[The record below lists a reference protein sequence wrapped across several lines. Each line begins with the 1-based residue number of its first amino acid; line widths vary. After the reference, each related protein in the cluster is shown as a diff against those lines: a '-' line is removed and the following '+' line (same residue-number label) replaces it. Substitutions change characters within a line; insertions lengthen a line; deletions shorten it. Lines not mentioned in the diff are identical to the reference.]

1 MKTNRRTNLK
11 LMALCIVLSLIAAG
25 SAIGTPAPGRTAPAF
40 TLSDFDGRPYALSE
54 TTGRQMTVLFF
65 FDAGSSASQEGLL
78 MLDRLLGQYGDKQLA
93 VWGITRSSKEAVV
106 EFARKFKLNFPLLLD
121 NGEIGKKYGAGVI
134 LPVVCTIGPG
144 LEVLDYFQGGGKT
157 AEVMLVRL
165 AERQIHRN
173 QPQLARAIAASVAEK
188 NPTSVEARAVQGYAA
203 LAEGK
208 TDEAKQVFDRIAA
221 EPEQH
226 AVIGQE
232 GQAAVLARQGKTD
245 QALALAES
253 VTRQAP
259 ARSVAHKIKGDMLIG
274 KGDRKLAAQAYQ
286 KAVQQPD
293 APLAIR
299 AEAYNQLGRLYAQD
313 GNYKEAR
320 TLFDQAVTL
329 DPYYLE
335 PTSNKGV
342 TYEKEG
348 MWSKALAEYRQVLT
362 LNQADTMA
370 GVLARKAEQM
380 LALQQEGAEKQRIDK
395 LVAGLVERYKSQKP
409 DTSPD
414 SVDEWT
420 SRPLIMTFVDIQE
433 GGLSSRDGMS
443 IVLTTRLGELLSSSG
458 RIQVVERVVLERLLS
473 ELNLGS
479 SELADPQTALK
490 LGRLLAAK
498 LIATGNLLFLP
509 DSTLLNLRL
518 VDTETSAI
526 ARTIQHRIASST
538 DLEREI
544 FDVNRAVLKSVVEQY
559 PLQGYVVRMEGSEVM
574 INLGQAHG
582 VTTGTAFEII
592 QPGETVTYKGRQMR
606 GASQTV
612 ARLEVVRVTPDLCY
626 ARIVQAQRAPAPDDQ
641 VREVVADVVGKGGG
655 A

>member
-1 MKTNRRTNLK
+1 
-11 LMALCIVLSLIAAG
+11 MALFTVISLAAAG
-25 SAIGTPAPGRTAPAF
+25 SVFGTLAPGRTAPAF
-40 TLSDFDGRPYALSE
+40 TLSDLDARQHTLSE
-54 TTGRQMTVLFF
+54 IRGRQMTVLFF

-93 VWGITRSSKEAVV
+93 VWGITRSSKEDTRQ
-106 EFARKFKLNFPLLLD
+106 FAQKFKLKFPVLLD
-121 NGEIGKKYGAGVI
+121 SGDIGKQYGAGVI

-188 NPTSVEARAVQGYAA
+188 NPASVEAKAVQGYAA
-203 LAEGK
+203 LAEGR
-208 TDEAKQVFDRIAA
+208 TDEAKQVFDKIAA
-221 EPEQH
+221 GPEQH
-226 AVIGQE
+226 ALVGQE

-245 QALALAES
+245 QALALVDS
-253 VTRQAP
+253 VTRKAP
-259 ARSVAHKIKGDMLIG
+259 RRSTAHKIKGDLLIG
-274 KGDRKLAAQAYQ
+274 KGDRRLAEQAYQ
-286 KAVQQPD
+286 KAVQEPD
-293 APLAIR
+293 APLFVK
-299 AEAYNQLGRLYAQD
+299 AEAYNQLGRLSSQD

-320 TLFDQAVTL
+320 TLFDQAVIL

-342 TYEKEG
+342 TFEKEG

-370 GVLARKAEQM
+370 TVLARKAEQM
-380 LALQQEGAEKQRIDK
+380 LALQQDGAEKQRIDK
-395 LVAGLVERYKSQKP
+395 LVAGLVERYKSQMNRP
-409 DTSPD
+409 AGVET
-414 SVDEWT
+414 DEWT

-433 GGLSSRDGMS
+433 GGMSSRDGMS
-443 IVLTTRLGELLSSSG
+443 IVLATRLGELLSSSG
-458 RIQVVERVVLERLLS
+458 RVQVVERVVLERLLS

-490 LGRLLAAK
+490 LGRVLAAK
-498 LIATGNLLFLP
+498 LIGTGNVLFLS

-518 VDTETSAI
+518 IDTETSAI
-526 ARTIQHRIASST
+526 AKTIQHRIGANP

-544 FDVNRAVLKSVVEQY
+544 FDVNRAVLKTVVEQY
-559 PLQGYVVRMEGSEVM
+559 PLQGYVVQAEGSEVM
-574 INLGQAHG
+574 INLGRNQG
-582 VTTGTAFEII
+582 VTPGTAFEVI
-592 QPGETVTYKGRQMR
+592 QPGESVTYKGRVLK
-606 GASQTV
+606 GASKTV
-612 ARLEVVRVTPDLCY
+612 ARLEVLRVEPDLCY
-626 ARIVQAQRAPAPDDQ
+626 AKIVNSQKAPARDDQ
-641 VREVVADVVGKGGG
+641 VREIVPEVVAKGGG